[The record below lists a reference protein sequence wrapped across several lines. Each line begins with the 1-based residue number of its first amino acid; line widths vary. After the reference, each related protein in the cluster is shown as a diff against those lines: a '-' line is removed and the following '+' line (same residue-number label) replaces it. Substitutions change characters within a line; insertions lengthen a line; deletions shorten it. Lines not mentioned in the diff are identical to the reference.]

1 MFLVSILWN
10 IIPPLKVRSW
20 RRCVSCRDVHMLAA
34 CVARQ
39 SFSFLW
45 MCHGQDSHA
54 ATLVVGAIGQ
64 EAFRGMYL
72 LLYRKA
78 EVALREMA
86 PSNEPVPLNDLSSA
100 IAAGLGYGVM
110 SSVVMYG
117 SLLATSVGSAVLYS
131 DQCSEMSLFLM
142 SGVCCAL
149 IVCVSTAC
157 S

>member
-1 MFLVSILWN
+1 
-10 IIPPLKVRSW
+10 
-20 RRCVSCRDVHMLAA
+20 
-34 CVARQ
+34 
-39 SFSFLW
+39 